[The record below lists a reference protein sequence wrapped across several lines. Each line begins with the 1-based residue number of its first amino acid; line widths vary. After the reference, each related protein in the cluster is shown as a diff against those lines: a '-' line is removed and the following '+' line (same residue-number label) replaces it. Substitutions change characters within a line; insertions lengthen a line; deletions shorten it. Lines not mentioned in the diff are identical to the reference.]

1 LTEQAAMSAGTA
13 GAASGPIEAMA
24 LPDIIRTLG
33 SVGLGRETVD
43 LRLRAHVRARLVLEL
58 RRRGG
63 LAVEKD
69 RVRPVVRPL
78 RERHST

>member
-13 GAASGPIEAMA
+13 GASGPIEAMA